1 MKRLLKFKDPTLRSG
16 GRNNGKNKP
25 TNGTRKHYTRLDY
38 TTLHERHSEGGTTE
52 ETLSIHC
59 KIQRYALED
68 GIMGKT
74 QNETSHFYALRNY
87 NNLYILAVLT
97 YQLKI
102 VCLKVAL
109 HL

>member
-1 MKRLLKFKDPTLRSG
+1 MQSKKVKQSKL
-16 GRNNGKNKP
+16 NKKITSQKITP
-25 TNGTRKHYTRLDY
+25 
-38 TTLHERHSEGGTTE
+38 HERHSEGGTTV
-52 ETLSIHC
+52 ETLNKHC

-87 NNLYILAVLT
+87 NNLDILAVLT

>member
-1 MKRLLKFKDPTLRSG
+1 MM
-16 GRNNGKNKP
+16 GK
-25 TNGTRKHYTRLDY
+25 TNQLMAPKTPLPHK
-38 TTLHERHSEGGTTE
+38 RHSEGGTTE

-59 KIQRYALED
+59 KIQRCALED

-87 NNLYILAVLT
+87 NNLYILAVPT

-102 VCLKVAL
+102 VYLKVAL

>member
-1 MKRLLKFKDPTLRSG
+1 MM
-16 GRNNGKNKP
+16 GK
-25 TNGTRKHYTRLDY
+25 TNQLMAPKTPLPHK
-38 TTLHERHSEGGTTE
+38 RHSEGGTTE
-52 ETLSIHC
+52 ETTLSIHC
-59 KIQRYALED
+59 KIQRCALED

-74 QNETSHFYALRNY
+74 QNETSHFYALQNY

>member
-1 MKRLLKFKDPTLRSG
+1 MQSKKIKQSKLTQKITSQKITP
-16 GRNNGKNKP
+16 
-25 TNGTRKHYTRLDY
+25 
-38 TTLHERHSEGGTTE
+38 HERHSEGGTTV
-52 ETLSIHC
+52 ETLSKHC
-59 KIQRYALED
+59 KIPRCDLNN

-74 QNETSHFYALRNY
+74 QNKTSHFKPLRNY
-87 NNLYILAVLT
+87 NNLDILAVLT